1 MFPGWDKVTP
11 PVRCYMKL
19 CDCRRAAPPVRR
31 VCIGLFHARKMF
43 RHIKAQ
49 SVKSSKL
56 VVKSIWNPANVLVFQ
71 GFFGI
76 IKIFNWQYLYDFCRF
91 TIKMFKD
98 ERLCSIINSHF
109 YDSHFLDVQAGVRTK
124 IHTQFTLPIHILHE
138 NEEVS
143 AWKKGRRKSGALHDS
158 LLNFQPIWTSRSISP
173 ADPWVPCRV
182 LLRRVPFRV
191 RCRGSRRGCS
201 SLQPLRGRIY
211 LRSRRIHSQLSKRG
225 CPWW

>member
-76 IKIFNWQYLYDFCRF
+76 IKIFRIKKYKKYTQPFVSNAHTYTRDTHSEISLRISRDEQNNGSMHNHRRRCKRRNERRHFCQLRAGKQ
-91 TIKMFKD
+91 KMSKLRQTD
-98 ERLCSIINSHF
+98 ET
-109 YDSHFLDVQAGVRTK
+109 DKEQARK
-124 IHTQFTLPIHILHE
+124 IF
-138 NEEVS
+138 
-143 AWKKGRRKSGALHDS
+143 SG
-158 LLNFQPIWTSRSISP
+158 
-173 ADPWVPCRV
+173 
-182 LLRRVPFRV
+182 LRRL
-191 RCRGSRRGCS
+191 SR
-201 SLQPLRGRIY
+201 LP
-211 LRSRRIHSQLSKRG
+211 
-225 CPWW
+225 

>member
-76 IKIFNWQYLYDFCRF
+76 IKIFV
-91 TIKMFKD
+91 IKKQAWWSIAQI
-98 ERLCSIINSHF
+98 RLKILVWAIFLFREKGKIKVIGDSQMIELQDSIKNMESWIHWLSGRGKKAAMRSFQGTEGNMQRSDWGIRKFLMQWRQLSVCHHF
-109 YDSHFLDVQAGVRTK
+109 
-124 IHTQFTLPIHILHE
+124 
-138 NEEVS
+138 
-143 AWKKGRRKSGALHDS
+143 RRKSG
-158 LLNFQPIWTSRSISP
+158 SRN
-173 ADPWVPCRV
+173 
-182 LLRRVPFRV
+182 
-191 RCRGSRRGCS
+191 
-201 SLQPLRGRIY
+201 
-211 LRSRRIHSQLSKRG
+211 
-225 CPWW
+225 

>member
-76 IKIFNWQYLYDFCRF
+76 IKIFMLKWHANTRTPRTSKCSYRICLFFAPFLLSLLEPLFSPGCKNTWS
-91 TIKMFKD
+91 K
-98 ERLCSIINSHF
+98 SIIFIYYCFKTLTIYIYHNFMETISIDICSLEYANKCCLVVYRTHLSPKTIITLQH
-109 YDSHFLDVQAGVRTK
+109 YIVQVSVK
-124 IHTQFTLPIHILHE
+124 SFWKMMIL
-138 NEEVS
+138 
-143 AWKKGRRKSGALHDS
+143 
-158 LLNFQPIWTSRSISP
+158 
-173 ADPWVPCRV
+173 
-182 LLRRVPFRV
+182 
-191 RCRGSRRGCS
+191 
-201 SLQPLRGRIY
+201 
-211 LRSRRIHSQLSKRG
+211 
-225 CPWW
+225 

>member
-1 MFPGWDKVTP
+1 MFHGWDKVTP

-76 IKIFNWQYLYDFCRF
+76 IKIFIILFAGVSAQYLKKLPYS
-91 TIKMFKD
+91 I
-98 ERLCSIINSHF
+98 RLFIRLFSKQSYRI
-109 YDSHFLDVQAGVRTK
+109 FL
-124 IHTQFTLPIHILHE
+124 IHH
-138 NEEVS
+138 
-143 AWKKGRRKSGALHDS
+143 
-158 LLNFQPIWTSRSISP
+158 
-173 ADPWVPCRV
+173 V
-182 LLRRVPFRV
+182 LLVIVIIPRAILYAWHPIFTFIVYFIF
-191 RCRGSRRGCS
+191 C
-201 SLQPLRGRIY
+201 I
-211 LRSRRIHSQLSKRG
+211 ILSALLSYISKPVALLLKTLLDYWCLIPTIMERTTVG
-225 CPWW
+225 